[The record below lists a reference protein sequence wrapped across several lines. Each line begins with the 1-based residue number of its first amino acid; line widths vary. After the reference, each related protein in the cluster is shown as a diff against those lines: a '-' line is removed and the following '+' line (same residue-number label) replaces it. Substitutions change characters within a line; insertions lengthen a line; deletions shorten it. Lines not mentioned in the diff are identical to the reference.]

1 MEKKRNKGW
10 DNVVPMGERPM
21 EERQKIGAAG
31 GVKSGEVRRRRK
43 TFAEGLKLI
52 LAMDVDDPERLAMLR
67 ALGLEG
73 TFQDSIN
80 IASVQKAQTG
90 DIEAARF
97 VRDTV
102 GEKPRDGLEL
112 GNLDDRPFESID
124 LSKLS
129 DEQLKA
135 LAAKRKKGE

>member
-1 MEKKRNKGW
+1 MRD
-10 DNVVPMGERPM
+10 DNLVKYTDFTPE
-21 EERQKIGAAG
+21 QKAAFHSAG
-31 GVKSGEVRRRRK
+31 GKAGAESKRKRK

-52 LAMDVDDPERLAMLR
+52 LAMEVDDPARLAALQ
-67 ALGLEG
+67 ALGLDG

-80 IASVQKAQTG
+80 IASVQRAQTG

-129 DEQLKA
+129 DEQLKV
-135 LAAKRKKGE
+135 LAAKRKKQD